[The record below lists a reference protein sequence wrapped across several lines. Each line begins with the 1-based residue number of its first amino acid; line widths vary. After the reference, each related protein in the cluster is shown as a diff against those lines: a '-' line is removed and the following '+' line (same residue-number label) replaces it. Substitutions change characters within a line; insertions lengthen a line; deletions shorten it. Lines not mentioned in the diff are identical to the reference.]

1 MSGTS
6 FGYTSLTLNASQLIN
21 LKENPAE
28 IFSVASDSVII
39 PHRIAVRY
47 VFATT
52 PYLCE
57 NTQLKIKL
65 GNMTFG
71 MLPSSD
77 FLDSSSDKF
86 VLINIQDTH
95 ATEMVEAL
103 GVSLLLAND
112 GTLNLS
118 AGDGELQINTWYSTL
133 DIN

>member
-6 FGYTSLTLNASQLIN
+6 FGHTSLSLNAFQLMN
-21 LKENPAE
+21 LKESPAE
-28 IFSVASDSVII
+28 IFSVANGSVII
-39 PHRIAVRY
+39 PHRISVRY

-71 MLPSSD
+71 MLPSSG
-77 FLDSSSDKF
+77 FLDSLSDKF
-86 VLINIQDTH
+86 VLINVQDAQ
-95 ATEMVEAL
+95 ATEVAEVIAMQ
-103 GVSLLLAND
+103 LLLTND

-118 AGDGELQINTWYSTL
+118 AGDGELQIDTWYSTL